1 MGLTN
6 DLGKHCFV
14 FLSLFTEQRDA
25 PHGLL
30 GTLSRVLLQGSAVFE
45 IRSQLKREDP
55 LNLSILVRGGKET
68 NKDSPSNGE

>member
-1 MGLTN
+1 VGLTN

-14 FLSLFTEQRDA
+14 FLSFFIEQRDA
-25 PHGLL
+25 PHGL
-30 GTLSRVLLQGSAVFE
+30 GFCQGSAVFE